1 MAPVNND
8 LMSNG
13 LNFYALVSGPV
24 PSPFEED
31 DEYSPADMVPLS
43 VVDLGVLRVPSGCVE
58 ACDPF
63 VTLGDGPVFEVEP
76 GDYPVRVTVAD
87 VEAYLSLVLADGE
100 PASVEAAQP
109 VRGRGIVC
117 VDAGAVAFVDHDAV
131 ATAMPPQDDWYDVFD
146 SGEPDSWFSLMDS
159 PDHYRRGAANIVMPR
174 AGAGE
179 NVVLSYSGWGDGVYP
194 VMLTRDADGAPL
206 GLHIDLGVVGEFA
219 SEDEEDDE
227 DE

>member
-8 LMSNG
+8 LMSSS

-24 PSPFEED
+24 PSLFEED
-31 DEYSPADMVPLS
+31 DEYSPADTVPLS
-43 VVDLGVLRVPSGCVE
+43 VVDLGVLRVPSGRVE

-109 VRGRGIVC
+109 VRGRGFVC

-159 PDHYRRGAANIVMPR
+159 SDHYRRGAANIVMPR

-194 VMLTRDADGAPL
+194 VMLTRGADGAPL
-206 GLHIDLGVVGEFA
+206 GLHIDLGVVGEFD
-219 SEDEEDDE
+219 DEEGDE